1 MYKEYNDYE
10 LLDFVAENNED
21 AVNIMHKKYEPI
33 VISMAKEY
41 FSSNTNLGLEINDLI
56 QEGRVGLNNAINT
69 YSDAKETLFFTYALT
84 CIEKKMQSAIVAAK
98 RNKNRIL
105 NESVSIEKM
114 TTEIQVD
121 YLKALSDG
129 NVFNP
134 ENLVIN
140 RLEQK
145 ELIEEIKN
153 NLTDLEKEVF
163 DLKICGFDYKE
174 IALKLHKEP
183 KQIDNALQ
191 RIKNKINILIEN
203 RIEKEV

>member
-21 AVNIMHKKYEPI
+21 AINIMHKKYEPI
-33 VISMAKEY
+33 VINMAREY
-41 FSSNTNLGLEINDLI
+41 FSNNTNLGLEINDLI

-69 YSDAKETLFFTYALT
+69 YSDAKETLFFTYAIV
-84 CIEKKMQSAIVAAK
+84 CIEKKMQSALVAAK

-121 YLKALSDG
+121 YIKSLSDG

-134 ENLVIN
+134 EKLVIN
-140 RLEQK
+140 KLEQK
-145 ELIEEIKN
+145 ELQEEIRKI
-153 NLTDLEKEVF
+153 LTKREKEVF
-163 DLKICGFDYKE
+163 DLKMCGFDYKE
-174 IALKLHKEP
+174 IALKLGKEP
-183 KQIDNALQ
+183 KQVDNALQ
-191 RIKNKINILIEN
+191 RIKVKINTLL
-203 RIEKEV
+203 KERAGV